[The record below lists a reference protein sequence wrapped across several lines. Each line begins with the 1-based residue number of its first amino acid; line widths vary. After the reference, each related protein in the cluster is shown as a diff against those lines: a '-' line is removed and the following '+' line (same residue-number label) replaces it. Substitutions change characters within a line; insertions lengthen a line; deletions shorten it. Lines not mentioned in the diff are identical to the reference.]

1 MALNRPTGAEL
12 LTALREF
19 LEKSVAPQVDPATQ
33 FNLRIANNVLGIV
46 ERELAQKGPA
56 EVTEIA
62 GLTALLDGS
71 GAGRDVGALNRAL
84 VEKIRGGAFDAPA
97 AQRTLLAHLKA
108 TTAAKLAIDNPRY
121 K

>member
-1 MALNRPTGAEL
+1 MALNRPMGGEL

-19 LEKSVAPQVDPATQ
+19 LEKTVAPQVDAATQ

-56 EVTEIA
+56 DEAEIA
-62 GLTALLDGS
+62 GVLVLLGEAS
-71 GAGRDVGALNRAL
+71 RGADLAALNHAL
-84 VEKIRGGAFDAPA
+84 VERIRSGAFDAPDA
-97 AQRTLLAHLKA
+97 RRAILAHLQA